1 MTTFDK
7 RFKESVRPEPR
18 EDGAVPFFVDTG
30 GAGDLIVALGF
41 VRGYRKVG
49 IPSWVVTRR
58 NDYRS
63 LLSVLLEEPK
73 DDDEGA
79 IRTGGSAYYYRDAM
93 PESGEKSFVGYVRS
107 QLPHQPEWVHPTITP
122 TAEDKQ
128 WALSLYKQAEGLGKR
143 VLLAPFAAWHA
154 RNWPLSYWSDLAWS
168 LKYQGY
174 QVINL
179 LPRDSQTGE
188 GKDDAH
194 KTLTASIWGISW
206 AQSAALAATADLVI
220 SNDSG
225 TAHLGGAA
233 GVTTLALCGSTAG
246 MFDQYPSV
254 RELHLAR
261 EELGC
266 VGCWFVGDRG
276 YRSACDKQCE
286 ALMRMPSSAVL
297 QVAKWLLTDGN
308 VPSTTYYLQDPLPH
322 TKVKTRS
329 TALTVRGKV
338 AIHASAPV

>member
-1 MTTFDK
+1 MITFEK
-7 RFKESVRPEPR
+7 RFKEPVQPEPR

-41 VRGYRKVG
+41 VRGYRKAG
-49 IPSWVVTRR
+49 IPSWIVTRR
-58 NDYRS
+58 ADYRS

-73 DDDEGA
+73 DDEVGA
-79 IRTGGSAYYYRDAM
+79 IRTGGGAYYYRDAM
-93 PESGEKSFVGYVRS
+93 AASKEQGFVGYVRS
-107 QLPHQPEWVHPTITP
+107 RLPHQPEWIPPTIVPST
-122 TAEDKQ
+122 EDKQ
-128 WALSLYKQAEGLGKR
+128 WALDLYKQAEGLGKR
-143 VLLAPFAAWHA
+143 VLLAPFAAWHV
-154 RNWPLSYWSDLAWS
+154 RSWPLAYWSDLAWG
-168 LKYQGY
+168 LKSRGY

-179 LPRDSQTGE
+179 LPRDNQTGE

-194 KTLTASIWGISW
+194 KALTASIWGISW

-233 GVTTLALCGSTAG
+233 GVRTLALCGATAG
-246 MFDQYPSV
+246 MFDHYPSV
-254 RELHLAR
+254 RELHLAE

-266 VGCWFVGDRG
+266 VGCWFQGSKG
-276 YRSACDKQCE
+276 HRSACDRQCE

-297 QVAKWLLTDGN
+297 QVASWLLTDGN
-308 VPSTTYYLQDPLPH
+308 VPTATYYLQEPLPH

-329 TALTVRGKV
+329 VALTVRGRKGS
-338 AIHASAPV
+338 HAPAAV